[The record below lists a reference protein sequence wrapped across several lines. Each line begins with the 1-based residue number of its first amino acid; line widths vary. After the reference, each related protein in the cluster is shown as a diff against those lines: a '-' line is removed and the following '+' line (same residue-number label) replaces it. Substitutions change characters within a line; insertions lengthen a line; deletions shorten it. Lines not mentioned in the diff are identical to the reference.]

1 MELDHHLCSVIGF
14 IFVVVVV
21 VVVVVD
27 DYFKVDEFVFLVTIS
42 LSLM

>member
-1 MELDHHLCSVIGF
+1 MCSVIGF
-14 IFVVVVV
+14 IFVVVV